1 MKAPVWGMCCA
12 VVCSAI
18 FGIGVAL
25 HVAGQLRAADSPSVP
40 AIGPDA
46 PPLARPIDGTGNRL
60 DYPNPAALPTASN
73 MRPAENPVVGVN
85 NFTPTT
91 VSPAPPMSYPL
102 PPQSATAPSSY
113 ASAPASP
120 GGMTAALNPAPTN
133 GLRQPVASQPLSPS
147 ARRNCRLQH
156 LPAHRVR
163 LKWQRTRRNSIRN
176 NRRRLMAF
184 TRTPNPMRWHPVAT
198 RGPIFKPPSGN
209 RPIRIR
215 PRAIPARRPIPRR
228 PEVAVNQRR
237 PMPRLFLATD
247 R

>member
-1 MKAPVWGMCCA
+1 
-12 VVCSAI
+12 
-18 FGIGVAL
+18 
-25 HVAGQLRAADSPSVP
+25 
-40 AIGPDA
+40 
-46 PPLARPIDGTGNRL
+46 
-60 DYPNPAALPTASN
+60 
-73 MRPAENPVVGVN
+73 
-85 NFTPTT
+85 
-91 VSPAPPMSYPL
+91 MSYPL

-133 GLRQPVASQPLSPS
+133 GLRQPVASQPLSAS
-147 ARRNCRLQH
+147 APRNCRLQH

-228 PEVAVNQRR
+228 PEVAVNQRTGRCHDYSWRRTGNAVGARRRSASIDKRADVDRNDRSRRGNDGPNAHERTR
-237 PMPRLFLATD
+237 PDQWHHTSHATRQLRLRWWRSRQLRRVTAGAIQLPQLRRLAAGLLQQS
-247 R
+247 